1 MKTFVLTIAAT
12 AFMFTSTAASA
23 QSYNSAEYQ
32 QRVAEFQQ
40 YQREYQQRQQQVITE
55 PQESFVQ
62 DEQPKKKNKGLLKAV
77 VTFAL
82 VAGLVVA
89 AHETGVLK
97 KNNNPCTVQVNGYYR
112 SNGTYVR
119 GHTRTCANNTVTD
132 NYSYR
137 R

>member
-12 AFMFTSTAASA
+12 AFLLNSTVVSA

-40 YQREYQQRQQQVITE
+40 YQREYQQHQQQVMSE

-77 VTFAL
+77 VTLAL

-89 AHETGVLK
+89 AHETGVLRK
-97 KNNNPCTVQVNGYYR
+97 NPCTVQVNGYYR

>member
-1 MKTFVLTIAAT
+1 MKTFVLSIAAT
-12 AFMFTSTAASA
+12 AFMFSGTAVSA
-23 QSYNSAEYQ
+23 QSYNSTEYQ
-32 QRVAEFQQ
+32 QRVLEFQQ
-40 YQREYQQRQQQVITE
+40 YQQEYQRYQQNEMSEQ
-55 PQESFVQ
+55 QETFAQ
-62 DEQPKKKNKGLLKAV
+62 DEQPKKKNKGILKAV
-77 VTFAL
+77 VTLAL

-89 AHETGVLK
+89 AHETGVLRK
-97 KNNNPCTVQVNGYYR
+97 NPCTVQVNGYYR

>member
-1 MKTFVLTIAAT
+1 MKTYVLTIAAT
-12 AFMFTSTAASA
+12 AFMLNSTAVSA

-40 YQREYQQRQQQVITE
+40 YQREYQQHQQQVMTE

-62 DEQPKKKNKGLLKAV
+62 DEQPKKKNNGLIKALGALV
-77 VTFAL
+77 V
-82 VAGLVVA
+82 VAGLVVV
-89 AHETGVLK
+89 AHKTGVL